1 MAGVSAG
8 LVAISSQACGN
19 SNDDETR
26 PSLDRP
32 APAPLA
38 EEWREV
44 REQFAIRPDLID
56 LSALLISSHPRPVR
70 EAIDRHRR
78 GLDEDPVGYL
88 QSQINQN
95 ERRVLDRAG
104 EYLAASSGDIG
115 ITDST
120 TMGLGLI
127 YNGIHVGPG
136 QEILTT
142 DQNYY
147 STDEAL
153 RLKAEKSGAAVR
165 SVPLYSDSS
174 TVSAGEL
181 TARIV
186 GAVSPATRVVA
197 LTWVHSSTGLKL
209 PLAEISAALDEINDS
224 RAENEI
230 ILLGVDGVHGFG
242 VEDFD
247 IADLGCDYFAAG
259 CHKWLFGPRG
269 TGIVWAS
276 DRGWENV
283 SPTIPTFMDNSVR
296 DAWVLGEDVT
306 GGTTGRRF
314 SPGGF
319 KPFEHQWAM
328 AEAFDFHLEIGKPAV
343 AERTHELALQLKEGL
358 AAMPHVRLFTPLSAD
373 LSSGIVCFDID
384 GMSPGGVIARL
395 RDRDIIATVTPYAAP
410 HARLTPSIRNSETEI
425 ESALQEIY
433 AMG

>member
-1 MAGVSAG
+1 MAGAAAG
-8 LVAISSQACGN
+8 FVAISSQGCGN
-19 SNDDETR
+19 GKDDQAR
-26 PSLDRP
+26 QPSFDRRAQVSLD
-32 APAPLA
+32 
-38 EEWREV
+38 ENWSEV

-70 EAIDRHRR
+70 EAINRHRQ

-88 QSQINQN
+88 HSNINEN
-95 ERRVLDRAG
+95 ERRVLERAA
-104 EYLAASSGDIG
+104 EYLNTSSGDIA

-127 YNGIHVGPG
+127 YNGIHVALG

-153 RLKAEKSGAAVR
+153 RLKAEKSGATVR
-165 SVPLYSDSS
+165 SVPLYSDSAN
-174 TVSAGEL
+174 VSSGEL

-224 RAENEI
+224 RAENEN
-230 ILLGVDGVHGFG
+230 ILLGIDGVHGFG
-242 VEDFD
+242 VEDFE
-247 IADLGCDYFAAG
+247 ISDLGCDYFAAG

-276 DRGWENV
+276 DRGWDNV

-296 DAWVLGEDVT
+296 DAWVLGEEVT
-306 GGTTGRRF
+306 GVTTGRRF

-319 KPFEHQWAM
+319 KPFEHQWAT
-328 AEAFDFHLEIGKPAV
+328 AEAFDFHLDIGKSAV
-343 AERTHELALQLKEGL
+343 AERTHARLELCRHHPLQLGL
-358 AAMPHVRLFTPLSAD
+358 R
-373 LSSGIVCFDID
+373 
-384 GMSPGGVIARL
+384 
-395 RDRDIIATVTPYAAP
+395 
-410 HARLTPSIRNSETEI
+410 
-425 ESALQEIY
+425 ALQELHDLRPGHPLREVFRPPRI
-433 AMG
+433 ALRLGGLGWQGVE